1 MKPMGR
7 QPDTQVPVSV
17 QARTRR
23 RRGPTSGLQIES
35 CGIEDEALVRPSS
48 KYSSRDI
55 HEAVFLVRPER
66 RCLSDFDE
74 GIRTRVRRLHV
85 RV

>member
-1 MKPMGR
+1 MKPIGR
-7 QPDTQVPVSV
+7 QPDAQVPVSV
-17 QARTRR
+17 QARTR

-55 HEAVFLVRPER
+55 HEAVFLVCPER